1 MASLGDDQ
9 AAAELLDEADA
20 ELREQA
26 AEESANV
33 FVSIKELRHFAKTMD
48 TGPGVLVSVIMCVLS
63 SERLTNNR
71 GTRVTLV
78 EGFMQPHWKSYNR
91 KLSAMDPF
99 RKDTRVVKI
108 TVWDPRVRSVTRP
121 RFQLGTIYELKKI
134 HALKFYHDVLQG
146 SLQAVGP
153 NDPWVIREY
162 GDFEAV
168 KRART
173 EEVTPLTKEGDE
185 DEEEKEEEPME

>member
-9 AAAELLDEADA
+9 AAAELLDEVDA

-33 FVSIKELRHFAKTMD
+33 FVSIKDLPHFAKTMD
-48 TGPGVLVSVIMCVLS
+48 TGPGVLVSVIID
-63 SERLTNNR
+63 
-71 GTRVTLV
+71 TRVTLV
-78 EGFMQPHWKSYNR
+78 DGLMQPHWKSYNR

-146 SLQAVGP
+146 SLQAVGS

-173 EEVTPLTKEGDE
+173 EEATPLTNEGDE

>member
-9 AAAELLDEADA
+9 AAAELMDED
-20 ELREQA
+20 
-26 AEESANV
+26 
-33 FVSIKELRHFAKTMD
+33 LRHFAKTMD
-48 TGPGVLVSVIMCVLS
+48 TGPGVLVSVIMRVLS

-71 GTRVTLV
+71 GTRITLV
-78 EGFMQPHWKSYNR
+78 EGFMQPHWKSHNR

-108 TVWDPRVRSVTRP
+108 TMWDPNVRSVTRP
-121 RFQLGTIYELKKI
+121 RFQLATIYELKKI

-146 SLQAVGP
+146 SLQTVGS

-173 EEVTPLTKEGDE
+173 EEATPLTNEGDE

>member
-9 AAAELLDEADA
+9 AAAELLDEVDA

-33 FVSIKELRHFAKTMD
+33 FVSIKDLRHFAKTMD

-78 EGFMQPHWKSYNR
+78 DGFMQPHWKSYNR

>member
-9 AAAELLDEADA
+9 AAAELLDEVDA

-78 EGFMQPHWKSYNR
+78 GGFMQPHWKSYNR